1 MELAKLTSKGQ
12 ITIPLQIR
20 KKLRLKKGDKVFFA
34 EEDGRIIFL
43 NASQVALSNLQ
54 HEMTGEA
61 VKAGF
66 TSEVDVATYIKTLR
80 RHSGEEM

>member
-20 KKLRLKKGDKVFFA
+20 KKLKLKNGDKVFFS

-43 NASQVALSNLQ
+43 NASQVALSSLQ
-54 HEMTGEA
+54 DEMTGEA
-61 VKAGF
+61 AKAGF
-66 TSEVDVATYIKTLR
+66 TSEADVVAYIKALR
-80 RHSGEEM
+80 RHPGEEA

>member
-20 KKLRLKKGDKVFFA
+20 KKLKLKKGDKVFFA

-43 NASQVALSNLQ
+43 NASQVALSTLQ
-54 HEMTGEA
+54 DEMSGEA

-66 TSEVDVATYIKTLR
+66 TSEADIVNYMKNLR